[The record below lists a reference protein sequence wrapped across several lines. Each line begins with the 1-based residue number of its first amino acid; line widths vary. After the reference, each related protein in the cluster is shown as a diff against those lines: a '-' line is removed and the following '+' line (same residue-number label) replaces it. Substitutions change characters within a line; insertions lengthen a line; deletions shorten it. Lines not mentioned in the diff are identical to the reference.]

1 MLDDSQIGK
10 LLAYYS
16 LAVSHYDT
24 LNDNDMT
31 MFFEQKI
38 KQTLKLAARSKDA
51 ESPKAVK
58 SKQKVAQ
65 LKLELHI
72 ISKDKKTNEDH
83 KEVVEEQTQVYEENQ
98 KAIEK
103 DFMKQDE
110 KFRERLAQRK

>member
-1 MLDDSQIGK
+1 MLDDCQIGK
-10 LLAYYS
+10 LLDYYS
-16 LAVSHYDT
+16 MAVSHYDT

-31 MFFEQKI
+31 IFFEQKI
-38 KQTLKLAARSKDA
+38 KQTLKLAARVKEN

-72 ISKDKKTNEDH
+72 ISKDTNTKEDH
-83 KEVVEEQTQVYEENQ
+83 KEVVQEQTQVYEENQ
-98 KAIEK
+98 KTVEK